1 MMFEFICKFKL
12 TYAFNTGLLTL
23 QQKIYRYFRIAK
35 QLSTDS
41 PTKNLKCQS

>member
-23 QQKIYRYFRIAK
+23 QQKHIDT
-35 QLSTDS
+35 LE
-41 PTKNLKCQS
+41 